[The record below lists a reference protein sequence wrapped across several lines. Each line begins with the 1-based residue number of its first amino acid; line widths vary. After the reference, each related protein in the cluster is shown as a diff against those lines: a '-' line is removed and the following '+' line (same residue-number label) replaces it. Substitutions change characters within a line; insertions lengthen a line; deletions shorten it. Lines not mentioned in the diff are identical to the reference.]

1 MVYAGKFQSSSSS
14 SGCGSVAS
22 TSPPTST
29 SPTSH
34 VYQCTWPKC
43 YFVTSSLNTVE
54 DHVRQSHLKLGPR
67 KERRRGSDDDEY
79 SDESDHEE
87 EFYYTEVE
95 FDLSSS
101 PPTMSHMD
109 MCRPPRE
116 DPEYQKNLSKPG
128 LVATAIGQN
137 HSAAGPM
144 PIPKVNNYHQTYSP
158 WAFSVPGSSP
168 HSPLKYMKLSY
179 ASAPGKLPSSPTRKV
194 RGDSKKCRKV
204 YGMEHRDLW
213 CTQCKWKKAC
223 SRFGD

>member
-1 MVYAGKFQSSSSS
+1 MVGISINNKHFFSA
-14 SGCGSVAS
+14 
-22 TSPPTST
+22 
-29 SPTSH
+29 
-34 VYQCTWPKC
+34 
-43 YFVTSSLNTVE
+43 
-54 DHVRQSHLKLGPR
+54 
-67 KERRRGSDDDEY
+67 
-79 SDESDHEE
+79 
-87 EFYYTEVE
+87 
-95 FDLSSS
+95 
-101 PPTMSHMD
+101 
-109 MCRPPRE
+109 